1 MRPSYERL
9 KALSQ
14 VEQARLFPCA
24 PASFGSA
31 ALDGAQNGAQSGA
44 QGGFWG
50 QTGAMDPKE
59 KFRGR

>member
-24 PASFGSA
+24 PASYGSA
-31 ALDGAQNGAQSGA
+31 ALGGAQGGA

-50 QTGAMDPKE
+50 PTGAMDPKE

>member
-14 VEQARLFPCA
+14 VEQARLFPSA
-24 PASFGSA
+24 PASYGSA
-31 ALDGAQNGAQSGA
+31 ALGGAQGGA

-50 QTGAMDPKE
+50 PAGAMDPKE